1 MSKTFSLSM
10 PRITSITK
18 SDVTSSSK
26 PSHKRATGKVL
37 VTPRAHSSRSA
48 SKGVSAVRGA
58 LKGNSWVSL
67 ASAAGVITLV
77 VAFGFYV
84 YMINAYASKGYELK
98 KQQAVM
104 KEIQETNKRLV
115 IEQAASG
122 SIVKINDVASAAKM
136 VPVTGEEFLVA
147 NQISSR

>member
-10 PRITSITK
+10 PRISSITK
-18 SDVTSSSK
+18 SADVAPK
-26 PSHKRATGKVL
+26 AHKRATGKVL
-37 VTPRAHSSRSA
+37 VMRSNATRAAAPPRSSSTA
-48 SKGVSAVRGA
+48 SWLGLTSAVG
-58 LKGNSWVSL
+58 LGVL
-67 ASAAGVITLV
+67 AIS
-77 VAFGFYV
+77 FGFYV

-115 IEQAASG
+115 VEQAAQG
-122 SIVKINDVASAAKM
+122 SIVKVNEVASAAQM
-136 VPVTGEEFLVA
+136 VPVTGEEFLMA